1 MCVVS
6 LGNFGT
12 YVIKYS
18 LFSFA
23 YVNKE
28 IKLNKLKVH
37 SC

>member
-1 MCVVS
+1 MKP
-6 LGNFGT
+6 
-12 YVIKYS
+12 YVINFS

-28 IKLNKLKVH
+28 IKLNNLKVH

>member
-1 MCVVS
+1 LEI
-6 LGNFGT
+6 LGTHVTN
-12 YVIKYS
+12 YP

>member
-1 MCVVS
+1 ME
-6 LGNFGT
+6 L
-12 YVIKYS
+12 YVINCS

>member
-1 MCVVS
+1 

-12 YVIKYS
+12 YVINYP

-28 IKLNKLKVH
+28 IELNRLKVH
-37 SC
+37 S

>member
-1 MCVVS
+1 MEP
-6 LGNFGT
+6 
-12 YVIKYS
+12 YVINCS

-23 YVNKE
+23 YVTKE